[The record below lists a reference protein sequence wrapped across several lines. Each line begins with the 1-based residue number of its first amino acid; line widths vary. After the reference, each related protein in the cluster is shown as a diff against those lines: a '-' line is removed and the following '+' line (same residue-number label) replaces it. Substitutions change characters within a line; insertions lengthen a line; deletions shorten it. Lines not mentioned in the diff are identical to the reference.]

1 VLTDGHHTKVTNAV
15 DLNLLRIFIAVYET
29 RSLTEAAS
37 RLFITQPAVSQA
49 LARLRRS
56 FDDSLFERSGRGM
69 VPTPLAHSVYPDIHV
84 SLMAIDRTL
93 SAVHGFDPATSA
105 HHFRIAMS
113 ELGEVGYFPALYSAI
128 RNTAP
133 KVTVEVVSIDMSQL
147 AAWLSRGTIDLA
159 ISPMLP
165 DGNFDQRLLKV
176 ENYVAL
182 MHQNNFFATGE
193 LTVTELL
200 RAERAII
207 AGDSGRPNLQA
218 ALAQVGGSW
227 EGMVT
232 VHRFSTLPP
241 LLSVCESLLAIVPE
255 SIADGWTATWPL
267 TWRPLPF
274 DLPPAEISLLRRTT
288 LQHTS
293 ALDWLHRTV
302 WRTLSGEPGEFSSIG
317 ASPPLE
323 L

>member
-1 VLTDGHHTKVTNAV
+1 M

-29 RSLTEAAS
+29 RSLTEAAN

-49 LARLRRS
+49 LGRLRRTL
-56 FDDSLFERSGRGM
+56 DDSLFERSGRGM
-69 VPTPLAHSVYPDIHV
+69 APTPLAHSVYPEFHS

-93 SAVHGFDPATSA
+93 DAVHGFDPESSG

-113 ELGEVGYFPALYSAI
+113 ELGEVGFFPALYSAVRDI
-128 RNTAP
+128 AP
-133 KVTVEVVSIDMSQL
+133 NVTVEVVPIDMSQL
-147 AAWLSRGTIDLA
+147 TAWLSRGTIDLA

-165 DGNFDQRLLKV
+165 NDDFDQRLLKT

-182 MHQNNFFATGE
+182 MNQNNNLSASE
-193 LTVTELL
+193 LSVAEFLDS
-200 RAERAII
+200 ERAIV
-207 AGDSGRPNLQA
+207 AGDSGASNLQT
-218 ALAQVGGSW
+218 ALTRVGGGGQSA
-227 EGMVT
+227 VT
-232 VHRFSTLPP
+232 VHRFSSLPP

-255 SIADGWTATWPL
+255 SIARGWSATWPL

-274 DLPPAEISLLRRTT
+274 ELPPAEISLLRRMT

-293 ALDWLHRTV
+293 ALDWLHKTV
-302 WRTLSGEPGEFSSIG
+302 LRALSGQPGEFSSIG
-317 ASPPLE
+317 ASPQQE